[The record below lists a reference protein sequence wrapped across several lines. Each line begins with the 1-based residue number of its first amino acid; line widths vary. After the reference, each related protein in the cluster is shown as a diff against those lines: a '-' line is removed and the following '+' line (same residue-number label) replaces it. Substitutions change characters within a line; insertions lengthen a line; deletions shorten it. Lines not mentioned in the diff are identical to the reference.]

1 MLFAR
6 CKIFMIRFGR
16 STLSRRSAGIDM
28 NKFQLVSV
36 IVLTVATVTLV
47 CQQNA
52 ENEESTTKADLWSA
66 AAAGDLTE
74 MQRLIED
81 GDSID
86 QRNPLTNGTPLLTA
100 VLFGQEEVVK
110 FLLEQGAAVNAR
122 DRYGSTPLMTAAF
135 IGNATITKLL
145 LEAGADVTLRNH
157 AMTTASEILDLS
169 WEATQQLANNL
180 FRKDLTES
188 QVFEGRN
195 RIRPMLERAFRDAAA
210 EDIWL
215 AVILGEAELI
225 KKHVENYT
233 DINTLK
239 TDIGIPL
246 LHVAVSSNQLD
257 SVSVLLEAGADVD
270 AIDHLGTPA
279 VLVAALLGYADIA
292 EVLLDAG
299 AATNLKNHDGATLDS
314 MLELD
319 WPTTQFIAQI
329 IQVKIEETAVTKGR
343 AVIRE
348 YLDKATVE

>member
-1 MLFAR
+1 
-6 CKIFMIRFGR
+6 
-16 STLSRRSAGIDM
+16 M

-47 CQQNA
+47 CQENV
-52 ENEESTTKADLWSA
+52 ENEESTTKTDLWSA

-86 QRNPLTNGTPLLTA
+86 QRNPFNNGTPLLTA

-122 DRYGSTPLMTAAF
+122 DIYYGSTPLMTAAF

-157 AMTTASEILDLS
+157 AMTTASEILDLP

-180 FRKDLTES
+180 FRIDLTES

-195 RIRPMLERAFRDAAA
+195 RIRPMLEKAFRDAAA

-329 IQVKIEETAVTKGR
+329 MQVKIEETAVTKGR
-343 AVIRE
+343 AIISE
-348 YLDKATVE
+348 YLDKSTVE